1 MPEYANAR
9 IVSHSMHGERACASA
24 AKIST
29 TSGSAFEL
37 FDGAADSSANRR
49 LIGKV
54 LDSGHSSVIEHAVF
68 TLALCG
74 VSVYAEE
81 YFIEHRLASFTVK
94 SRRYV
99 DFGGLGY
106 HIPGGLDSGEKKL
119 YCDYMDVLFAAY
131 KRLLDGGIPKEDAR
145 FVLPY
150 SFCSNF
156 YCTVNARELIRMI
169 ADMSTGRGRA
179 VPELRELA
187 RQLETQLLELF
198 PSFEKYLASQ
208 KAFYAAAPDAPAAVP
223 LCAPQFIP
231 DSEVGRAE
239 LLQAPEA
246 PEKMLSTAMKLNGR
260 LECGYAKLL
269 TDSRPRELELL
280 SYVYLINDITL
291 PGVTHLVRHRMQSV
305 IIPELRSVALGR
317 VIMPASVS
325 ADSAMRE
332 VYTAAVESA
341 YETLLANETSP
352 LFTAHRQYFMLSGT
366 LTDVI
371 SAMNARELA
380 LFCELRCCE
389 RAQWEIRK
397 IAVGILSLLRESFP
411 ALFDKLGP
419 SCCVKGF
426 CPEGRLGCGKM
437 DEVQKRFGKHEIER
451 S

>member
-1 MPEYANAR
+1 MPEYKNAR
-9 IVSHSMHGERACASA
+9 ILSYNMYGERACATA

-29 TSGSAFEL
+29 TSGNAFEL
-37 FDGAADSSANRR
+37 FDGSADSDANRK

-54 LDSGHSSVIEHAVF
+54 LNSGHSSVIEHAVF
-68 TLALCG
+68 TLALRD
-74 VSVYAEE
+74 VSVYTEE

-106 HIPGGLDSGEKKL
+106 HIPQGLGSEGESF
-119 YCDYMDVLFAAY
+119 YREYMDALFAAY

-179 VPELRELA
+179 VPELREIA
-187 RQLETQLLELF
+187 RQLEEQLLALF
-198 PSFEKYLASQ
+198 PCFEKYLVSQ
-208 KAFYAAAPDAPAAVP
+208 KTHYAGAHDAPAAAP
-223 LCAPQFIP
+223 LCAPQFIST
-231 DSEVGRAE
+231 DSVGRAA
-239 LLQAPEA
+239 LLQAPSAPAEA
-246 PEKMLSTAMKLNGR
+246 LSAAMRISGR
-260 LECGYAKLL
+260 AQDGYNRLF
-269 TDSRPRELELL
+269 TDSRPRELEL
-280 SYVYLINDITL
+280 INYAFTISDITL
-291 PGVTHLVRHRMQSV
+291 PGITHLVRHRMQSV
-305 IIPELRSVALGR
+305 IIPELRSIALGR

-325 ADSAMRE
+325 ENPAMRE
-332 VYTAAVESA
+332 VYTGAVERA
-341 YETLLANETSP
+341 YEMLLANETNP
-352 LFTAHRQYFMLSGT
+352 TFTAHRQYFILSGT

-397 IAVGILSLLRESFP
+397 IAVGMLSLLRESFP
-411 ALFDKLGP
+411 ALFDALGP
-419 SCCVKGF
+419 SCFVKGF
-426 CPEGRLGCGKM
+426 CPEGRLGCGRM
-437 DEVQKRFGKHEIER
+437 DEVRRRFGTHEIE
-451 S
+451 